1 MHKQLSCIIYLIDF
15 HGHPSL
21 GDDHSNNQRYSTL
34 IDICA
39 SPKIDK
45 TKTIIVSSKIDF
57 REKVVEVKKIAQGRG
72 WDWIEFD
79 GDTIDDFEQTLFDQ
93 GYLIRYNTKIIFG
106 GTNTSGCVFKT
117 KGTSLIKFAEFGYKT
132 ELHLPLCAE
141 YHTVGINPSEKN
153 ARAYSII
160 YNEIKKNP
168 KLLDNIEISCKTN
181 EISYI

>member
-1 MHKQLSCIIYLIDF
+1 MVTLSSVIYLVDF
-15 HGHPSL
+15 YGHPSL

-57 REKVVEVKKIAQGRG
+57 REKVLEVKKIAQGRG
-72 WDWIEFD
+72 WTWIEFD
-79 GDTIDDFEQTLFDQ
+79 GDSIDDFEHNLVEH
-93 GYLIRYNTKIIFG
+93 GYLLDNTKMIFG

-117 KGTSLIKFAEFGYKT
+117 KKTSLIQFAKAGYRT

-168 KLLDNIEISCKTN
+168 NLLGNIEISCKTN